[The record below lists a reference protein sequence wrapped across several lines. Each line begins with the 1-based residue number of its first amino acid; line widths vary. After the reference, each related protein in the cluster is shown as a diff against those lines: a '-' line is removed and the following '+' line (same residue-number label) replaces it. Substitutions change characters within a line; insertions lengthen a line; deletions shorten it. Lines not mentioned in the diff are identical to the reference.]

1 ILLSQY
7 VLLDERQRQLD
18 QFEQTLK
25 HREAALKLSE
35 QDILTNTQLIQE
47 AEKMLNEIMKAEI
60 NP

>member
-1 ILLSQY
+1 M
-7 VLLDERQRQLD
+7 LLDERQRQLD